1 MRDSELK
8 RLDRMS
14 LHEKRLWAEGFTRV
28 AGVDEAGRGP
38 LAGPVVAAACILP
51 HNHIYENLNDSKL
64 LTPKQ
69 RATLFTQI
77 AATATYA
84 IGVIDVETIDKIN
97 ILQATFCAM
106 KQAIA
111 ALSVPPDYL
120 LIDGN
125 QLPRIEEIPAES
137 LIQGELKSISIAAA
151 SVVAKEIRDRIMEKY
166 DVQWPEYGF
175 KKHKGYAT
183 DQHVRAIYEFGPCPI
198 HRKSFDPVL
207 SLLNPK
213 PVQLALF

>member
-1 MRDSELK
+1 M
-8 RLDRMS
+8 
-14 LHEKRLWAEGFTRV
+14 HI

-51 HNHIYENLNDSKL
+51 ANHVYENLNDSKQL
-64 LTPKQ
+64 SPEE
-69 RATLFTQI
+69 RAILFTQI
-77 AATATYA
+77 TSTAIYA

-111 ALSVPPDYL
+111 ALPVPPDYL

-125 QLPRIEEIPAES
+125 QIPRIENIPTES
-137 LIQGELKSISIAAA
+137 MVQGDAKSISIAAA
-151 SVVAKEIRDRIMEKY
+151 SIIAKEMRDRIMEKY
-166 DVQWPEYGF
+166 DAQWPDYGF

-183 DQHVRAIYEFGPCPI
+183 DLHIQAIYKFGPCPI
-198 HRKSFDPVL
+198 HRKSFDPIF
-207 SLLNPK
+207 SILNPK
-213 PVQLALF
+213 PIQLDLF